1 MPHNCNDSIFN
12 AAVGISTKK
21 ESREAGREAAE
32 NTLQKLQCKP
42 DFFLLYATAEYGS
55 EGEFQEILDGVW
67 EILPEGTP
75 LIGGMIN
82 GFLTPQGCY
91 ARGVVGLAASYPHMD
106 ITIGYGNNTKRGPKK
121 AAKQCIS
128 MVKGG
133 LKHRYPYKVA
143 LSVISGAERPSRGD
157 VEDNSVVSSKII
169 AKIML
174 PLFSIMQKVS
184 QVGFGTEE
192 EILHEFS
199 KQLPDFSIMH
209 ATTMNLVSSGINYQ
223 FIGKKVLR
231 EAAIVLAIETD
242 IPFQMKSATGAEK
255 MDVTFT
261 ITKCSKDRRVIKKIN
276 HKPALPELTRLMKW
290 SKEWMNE
297 AKYSDL
303 FSRHPLAFQKGEKLV
318 LRPILMILGNS
329 VGCLGKIEENEVSV
343 VQVSPERMIE
353 AVDDVLADNNPMLGL
368 LTSCVSRQNFLGIK
382 VYKVQEK
389 LKHYF
394 QENPFLLLYV
404 GGEGMCTP
412 EVEAQFLNETITS
425 TIFEKSSKHA

>member
-1 MPHNCNDSIFN
+1 MHHNCSDSAFN
-12 AAVGISTKK
+12 AAVGLSTNKGP
-21 ESREAGREAAE
+21 REAGREAAE
-32 NTLQKLQCKP
+32 STLQKLRCKP
-42 DFFLLYATAEYGS
+42 DFFLLYATAEY
-55 EGEFQEILDGVW
+55 EGKEEFQEILDGVW

-75 LIGGMIN
+75 LVGGMIN
-82 GFLTPQGCY
+82 GFLTSQGCY
-91 ARGVVGLAASYPHMD
+91 ARGVVGLAVSYPHMD
-106 ITIGYGNNTKRGPKK
+106 ITIGYGNNTKRSPKK
-121 AAKQCIS
+121 AAKQCTS
-128 MVKGG
+128 MVKKG

-143 LSVISGAERPSRGD
+143 LSIISGAERPSRGD

-174 PLFSIMQKVS
+174 PLFSVMRKVS
-184 QVGFGTEE
+184 QIGFGTEE
-192 EILHEFS
+192 EILNEFG
-199 KQLPDFSIMH
+199 KQLPEFSIMH

-231 EAAIVLAIETD
+231 ETAIVLAIEID

-261 ITKCSKDRRVIKKIN
+261 ITKCSKDRRVIKEIN
-276 HKPALPELTRLMKW
+276 YKPALPELTRLMKW
-290 SKEWMNE
+290 SKERMNE
-297 AKYSDL
+297 VKYADL
-303 FSRHPLAFQKGEKLV
+303 FSRHPLAFQRGEKLIM
-318 LRPILMILGNS
+318 RPILMILGNS
-329 VGCLGKIEENEVSV
+329 VGCLGKIKENEVSIV
-343 VQVSPERMIE
+343 KMSPEKMIE

-368 LTSCVSRQNFLGIK
+368 LTSCVSRQSFLGIK

-412 EVEAQFLNETITS
+412 QDEAQFLNETITS
-425 TIFEKSSKHA
+425 TIFEKSSKHL